1 MLVLDA
7 GDLLF
12 KKFTSPIP
20 EQELK
25 MMTDKAHLIIESFN
39 LMGYNALGIGDDDL
53 TLGKEFLLEISKKA
67 NFPFLSSNI
76 FDEAS
81 EKLLFQ
87 PYLIKQI
94 NGFRIGVFSLL
105 SPDLFLGQSDP
116 RRKGIVIRPAIEIAQ
131 KMIKELQ
138 PKTDLIILL
147 SHLSFQ
153 KDVELAQ
160 TLQGI
165 HLIVGSHT
173 GMNLIN
179 PQVLKNT
186 VILQTAPRGMYA
198 GRLDLTLA
206 NNEAG
211 FYNLAT
217 KRTLENQL
225 LNAKNRLNSPQIS
238 EAYKAQLQKSKD
250 RIEQDLKQ
258 FHGKN
263 EFTNVILPLAEN
275 IKDHPEILKMVNEF
289 KSKYSEI
296 TKPTIPK

>member
-12 KKFTSPIP
+12 KKFTNPIP

-25 MMTDKAHLIIESFN
+25 MVTDKARLIIESFN

-87 PYLIKQI
+87 PYLINQM
-94 NGFRIGVFSLL
+94 NGLRIGMFSLL
-105 SPDLFLGQSDP
+105 SPDIFLGQSDP
-116 RRKGIVIRPAIEIAQ
+116 RRKGIAVRPAVEVAQ
-131 KMIKELQ
+131 KMVKELQ

-147 SHLSFQ
+147 SHLSYQ

-160 TLQGI
+160 TGQGI

-173 GMNLIN
+173 GMNLVN
-179 PQVLKNT
+179 PTIIKNT
-186 VILQTAPRGMYA
+186 IILQTPPRGMYT
-198 GRLDLTLA
+198 GRLDLTLHD
-206 NNEAG
+206 NESG
-211 FYNLAT
+211 FYNIT
-217 KRTLENQL
+217 TLKTMENNLNNLNRL
-225 LNAKNRLNSPQIS
+225 LNTPQLS
-238 EAYKAQLQKSKD
+238 QVEKAQLQKSKD
-250 RIEQDLKQ
+250 RMEQDLKQ
-258 FHGKN
+258 YHEKN
-263 EFTNVILPLAEN
+263 GFTNAVLPLSTSM
-275 IKDHPEILKMVNEF
+275 KDHPEILKMINEY
-289 KSKYSEI
+289 KSKYPDTPKPI
-296 TKPTIPK
+296 TPK

>member
-198 GRLDLTLA
+198 GRLDLTLT